1 MECRS
6 SGPHPGGSA
15 FYLATGHWS
24 EGIHFGP
31 VTGKWIADMIV
42 DGKSEY
48 DVTALDPAR
57 FTSAA

>member
-1 MECRS
+1 MALL
-6 SGPHPGGSA
+6 PGGSTV
-15 FYLATGHWS
+15 YLATGHWS

-57 FTSAA
+57 FAGAS